1 MGIKEKLSLV
11 IYTHTDYNDVWKIT
25 FRQLQK
31 YMNDFKIYVLCNE
44 RSMDIP
50 QNWETI
56 TYDESKIYTQRLKD
70 CLPFID
76 SETIMFMHEDMPL
89 FDKPNFEYMER
100 YFDLVNSEKV
110 DSIKMIYVRD
120 DNEMVSDV
128 DNTLISSQYSKFSIQ
143 PTLINVKNFVSLLD
157 STQPLNIWDFELA
170 VSTKGKHFMCKIGGE
185 KKRGVYHYDSLVFP
199 YIATAIIKG
208 KWNYGEYPKELDEL
222 FNEYGIIPFERGIA

>member
-1 MGIKEKLSLV
+1 MGVEEKLSLV
-11 IYTHTDYNDVWKIT
+11 IYTHTDYKDVWKIT
-25 FRQLQK
+25 FGQLQK
-31 YMNDFKIYVLCNE
+31 YMSGFKIYVLCNE

-89 FDKPNFEYMER
+89 FKKPNFEHMER
-100 YFDLVNSEKV
+100 YFDLVNSKKV

-120 DNEMVSDV
+120 DNEIVSDI
-128 DNTLISSQYSKFSIQ
+128 DSTLISSQYSKFSIQ

-170 VSTKGKHFMCKIGGE
+170 VPVEGKHYMCKVGGE
-185 KKRGVYHYDSLVFP
+185 LKRGIYHYDSLVFP

-208 KWNYGEYPKELDEL
+208 KWNYGEYPAELDEL